1 FAPQSFMDVLRTNA
15 SVNNIPI
22 IGSPDNVAY
31 PAVQLNIAPAVER
44 SNCRGVGL
52 RGMGSFGEGHRD
64 THDSA
69 GGLTTM
75 ISNSRLPSTYEAGR
89 FHLLGLGVFFLL
101 TCLTVMTFCG
111 LFRHGGSPP
120 ISEDSTVVNDAYR
133 VMVVCYPPHAMLSGA
148 GMTVLPLASASASS
162 LFKLGPEI
170 TTPRLFDGVVRA
182 SQEASW
188 AREGQSIMQRDRH
201 VEFFVKNLHRLCFY
215 LYNQLPSDYH
225 VSIDPKL
232 FFQAFSALD
241 TENNKLVI
249 EPWAEEL
256 DGESIEDYQNDWID
270 VMEDRSNVV
279 PYMAKYANK
288 WGELRNA
295 IKGDALGLNLKHMR
309 TASESLITY
318 PQNIY

>member
-1 FAPQSFMDVLRTNA
+1 RVAMQSLERFTSSTFMDALRTNA

-22 IGSPDNVAY
+22 VGSPDNVAY
-31 PAVQLNIAPAVER
+31 PAVQLNIAPAVGR
-44 SNCRGVGL
+44 SECRGVGL
-52 RGMGSFGEGHRD
+52 QGMGSFGAGHRD

-89 FHLLGLGVFFLL
+89 FHLLGLGVFFIL

-120 ISEDSTVVNDAYR
+120 ISIDSTVVKDAYR

-148 GMTVLPLASASASS
+148 GMTVLPLASACASS

-170 TTPRLFDGVVRA
+170 TTPRYCLF
-182 SQEASW
+182 SPSIQEASW

-215 LYNQLPSDYH
+215 LFNQLPSDYH

-241 TENNKLVI
+241 TDNNKIII
-249 EPWAEEL
+249 EPW
-256 DGESIEDYQNDWID
+256 
-270 VMEDRSNVV
+270 
-279 PYMAKYANK
+279 
-288 WGELRNA
+288 
-295 IKGDALGLNLKHMR
+295 
-309 TASESLITY
+309 
-318 PQNIY
+318 